1 MHIKKE
7 GNGVPSFNQ
16 HNTSGGCI
24 MSEFIYKAFR
34 YRLYPN
40 CETQIAFNQWF
51 GCCRKVFNV
60 TLDESIK
67 QYEAG
72 NKNFVNRS
80 SFCSMITKLKADG
93 EHDYLKQVPIHTL
106 QNSLADL
113 LDGYN
118 RFFKG
123 IGEYPKFKSKHD
135 SKQSFTV
142 PCSSSIIK
150 NCRFDNNRVWIP
162 NLKKLIKFKQHRKIE
177 GVVKSYTITRETTG
191 KWYISFLCHITTPQ
205 KIEKAGAVGL
215 DFGVLDFFTDSNGN
229 KIPARKFLRSME
241 SKLKRMQRVLS
252 KKVKGSNNYKK
263 LKQKIARLYDYIS
276 NCRKDSNQKLSTILV
291 NENQVISIEDL
302 AISKMS
308 RNHKLAKSL
317 LDEGWYQFTSMLD
330 YKMKWYGGSLVKI
343 DRFFPS
349 SKTCSACGYKVSK
362 VPLNVREWVCPEC
375 GCIHDRDVNAAQN
388 ILAEGLRLLGL

>member
-1 MHIKKE
+1 
-7 GNGVPSFNQ
+7 
-16 HNTSGGCI
+16 
-24 MSEFIYKAFR
+24 MSEDIYKAYRF
-34 YRLYPN
+34 RLYPN
-40 CETQIAFNQWF
+40 REVQSIFNQWF

-72 NKNFVNRS
+72 NKEFVNRS

-106 QNSLADL
+106 QASVDNL
-113 LDGYN
+113 LTSYD
-118 RFFKG
+118 RFFDKLSG
-123 IGEYPKFKSKHD
+123 FPKFKSKHE

-142 PCSSSIIK
+142 RCSPSIIR
-150 NCRFDNNRVWIP
+150 NCRFDDNRVWIP

-177 GVVKSYTITRETTG
+177 GIIKSYTITREATG
-191 KWYISFLCHITTPQ
+191 KWYISFLCHIATPQ
-205 KIEKAGAVGL
+205 KVEKDGVVGL
-215 DFGVLDFFTDSNGN
+215 DFGVIDFFTDSNGN
-229 KIPARKFLRSME
+229 KVHARKFLRSME
-241 SKLKRMQRVLS
+241 SKLKKMQRALS

-276 NCRKDSNQKLSTILV
+276 NCRKDANQKLSTILV

-317 LDEGWYQFTSMLD
+317 LDEGWYQFTNMLE

-349 SKTCSACGYKVSK
+349 SKTCSACGYKASK
-362 VPLNVREWVCPEC
+362 MPLNIREWVCPDC
-375 GCIHDRDVNAAQN
+375 GCVHDRDINAAQN
-388 ILAEGLRLLGL
+388 ILTEGLRLLGL

>member
-1 MHIKKE
+1 
-7 GNGVPSFNQ
+7 
-16 HNTSGGCI
+16 
-24 MSEFIYKAFR
+24 MSEVIYKAYRF
-34 YRLYPN
+34 RLYPN
-40 CETQIAFNQWF
+40 LETQSIFNQWF

-72 NKNFVNRS
+72 NKKFVNRS
-80 SFCSMITKLKADG
+80 SLFSMITKLKADG

-106 QNSLADL
+106 QASADNL
-113 LDGYN
+113 LTSYD
-118 RFFKG
+118 RFFAKLG
-123 IGEYPKFKSKHD
+123 GFPKFKSKHE

-142 PCSSSIIK
+142 RCSPSIIR

-162 NLKKLIKFKQHRKIE
+162 NLKMLIKFKQHRKIE
-177 GVVKSYTITRETTG
+177 GIVKSYTITRESTG
-191 KWYISFLCHITTPQ
+191 KWYISFLCHIATPQ
-205 KIEKAGAVGL
+205 KIERDGVVGL
-215 DFGVLDFFTDSNGN
+215 DFGVIDFFTDSNGN
-229 KIPARKFLRSME
+229 KVPARKFLRLME
-241 SKLKRMQRVLS
+241 SKLKRMQRALS
-252 KKVKGSNNYKK
+252 KKVRGSNNYKK

-276 NCRKDSNQKLSTILV
+276 NCRKDANQKLSTILV

-317 LDEGWYQFTSMLD
+317 LDEGWYQFTNMLD

-349 SKTCSACGYKVSK
+349 SKTCSACGHKASK
-362 VPLNVREWVCPEC
+362 MLLNVREWICPDC
-375 GCIHDRDVNAAQN
+375 GCVHDRDVNAAQN
-388 ILAEGLRLLGL
+388 ILTEGLRLLSL

>member
-1 MHIKKE
+1 
-7 GNGVPSFNQ
+7 
-16 HNTSGGCI
+16 
-24 MSEFIYKAFR
+24 MSEVIYKAYQ

-40 CETQIAFNQWF
+40 REVQSIFNQWF

-106 QNSLADL
+106 QASVDNL
-113 LDGYN
+113 LTSYD
-118 RFFKG
+118 RFFDKHG
-123 IGEYPKFKSKHD
+123 GFPKFKSKHE

-142 PCSSSIIK
+142 RCSPSVIR

-162 NLKKLIKFKQHRKIE
+162 NLKKPIKFKQHRKIE
-177 GVVKSYTITRETTG
+177 GIVKSYTITREATG
-191 KWYISFLCHITTPQ
+191 KWYISFLCHIATPQ
-205 KIEKAGAVGL
+205 KIEKDGVIGL
-215 DFGVLDFFTDSNGN
+215 DFGVIDFFTDSNGN
-229 KIPARKFLRSME
+229 KVPARKFLRSME
-241 SKLKRMQRVLS
+241 SKLKRMQTALS
-252 KKVKGSNNYKK
+252 KKARGSNNYKK
-263 LKQKIARLYDYIS
+263 LKQKIARLHDYIS
-276 NCRKDSNQKLSTILV
+276 NCRKDANQKLSTILV

-330 YKMKWYGGSLVKI
+330 YKIKWYGGSLVKI
-343 DRFFPS
+343 DQFFPS
-349 SKTCSACGYKVSK
+349 SKTCSACGCRVSEM
-362 VPLNVREWVCPEC
+362 PLNVREWVCPDC
-375 GCIHDRDVNAAQN
+375 GCVHDRDINAAQN
-388 ILAEGLRLLGL
+388 ILTEGLRLLSL

>member
-1 MHIKKE
+1 
-7 GNGVPSFNQ
+7 
-16 HNTSGGCI
+16 
-24 MSEFIYKAFR
+24 MSKVIYKAYRF
-34 YRLYPN
+34 RLYPN
-40 CETQIAFNQWF
+40 LETQSIFNQWF

-106 QNSLADL
+106 QASVDNL
-113 LDGYN
+113 LDSYD
-118 RFFKG
+118 RFFDKHG
-123 IGEYPKFKSKHD
+123 GFPKFKSKHE

-142 PCSSSIIK
+142 RCSPSVIR

-162 NLKKLIKFKQHRKIE
+162 NLKTLVKFKQHRKIE
-177 GVVKSYTITRETTG
+177 GVVKSYTITRESTG
-191 KWYISFLCHITTPQ
+191 KWYISFLCHIATPQ
-205 KIEKAGAVGL
+205 KIEKDGVIGL
-215 DFGVLDFFTDSNGN
+215 DFGVIDFFTDSNGN
-229 KIPARKFLRSME
+229 KVPARKFLRSME
-241 SKLKRMQRVLS
+241 SKLKKMQRALA
-252 KKVKGSNNYKK
+252 KKARGSNNYKK
-263 LKQKIARLYDYIS
+263 LKQKIARLHDYIL
-276 NCRKDSNQKLSTILV
+276 NCRKDANQKLSTILV

-302 AISKMS
+302 AINKMS

-330 YKMKWYGGSLVKI
+330 YKMKWYGGSIIKI
-343 DRFFPS
+343 DRFYPS

-362 VPLNVREWVCPEC
+362 MPLNIREWVCPDC
-375 GCIHDRDVNAAQN
+375 GCVHDRDINAAQN
-388 ILAEGLRLLGL
+388 ILTEGLRLLSL

>member
-1 MHIKKE
+1 
-7 GNGVPSFNQ
+7 
-16 HNTSGGCI
+16 
-24 MSEFIYKAFR
+24 MSEDIYKAYRF
-34 YRLYPN
+34 RLYPN
-40 CETQIAFNQWF
+40 REVQSIFNQWF

-60 TLDESIK
+60 TLDESMK
-67 QYEAG
+67 QYEAD

-106 QNSLADL
+106 QNSLANL
-113 LDGYN
+113 LEAYK
-118 RFFKG
+118 RFFKELG
-123 IGEYPKFKSKHD
+123 GFPKFKSKHE

-142 PCSSSIIK
+142 PCSPSIIR
-150 NCRFDNNRVWIP
+150 NCRFDNDRVWIP

-177 GVVKSYTITRETTG
+177 GVVKSYTITREAAG
-191 KWYISFLCHITTPQ
+191 KWYISFLCQTVAPQ
-205 KIEKAGAVGL
+205 KIERDGVVGL
-215 DFGVLDFFTDSNGN
+215 DFGVIDFFTDSNGN
-229 KIPARKFLRSME
+229 KVPARKFLRSME
-241 SKLKRMQRVLS
+241 SKMKIMQRALS

-276 NCRKDSNQKLSTILV
+276 NCRKDANQKLSSLLV

-317 LDEGWYQFTSMLD
+317 LDEGWYQFTSMLE

-349 SKTCSACGYKVSK
+349 SKTCSACGCKVSNM
-362 VPLNVREWVCPEC
+362 PLNVREWVCPDC
-375 GCIHDRDVNAAQN
+375 GCVHDRDINAAQN
-388 ILAEGLRLLGL
+388 ILTEGLRLLSL

>member
-1 MHIKKE
+1 
-7 GNGVPSFNQ
+7 
-16 HNTSGGCI
+16 
-24 MSEFIYKAFR
+24 MSESIYKAFR
-34 YRLYPN
+34 FRLYPN
-40 CETQIAFNQWF
+40 QEVQSIFNQWF

-106 QNSLADL
+106 QASVDNL
-113 LDGYN
+113 LDSYD
-118 RFFKG
+118 RFFDKHG
-123 IGEYPKFKSKHD
+123 GFPKFKSKHE

-142 PCSSSIIK
+142 RCSPSIIR

-162 NLKKLIKFKQHRKIE
+162 NLKKLIQFKQHRKIE
-177 GVVKSYTITRETTG
+177 GVVKSYTITRESTG
-191 KWYISFLCHITTPQ
+191 KWYISFLCHIATPQ
-205 KIEKAGAVGL
+205 KIEKDGVIGL
-215 DFGVLDFFTDSNGN
+215 DFGVIDFFTDSNGN
-229 KIPARKFLRSME
+229 KVPARKFLRSME
-241 SKLKRMQRVLS
+241 SKLKKMQRALA
-252 KKVKGSNNYKK
+252 KKAKGSNNYKK
-263 LKQKIARLYDYIS
+263 LKQKIARLHDYIS
-276 NCRKDSNQKLSTILV
+276 NCRKDANQKLSTILV

-317 LDEGWYQFTSMLD
+317 LDEVWYQFTNMLD
-330 YKMKWYGGSLVKI
+330 YKIKWYGGSLVKI

-349 SKTCSACGYKVSK
+349 SKTCSACGCKVSK
-362 VPLNVREWVCPEC
+362 MPLNVREWVCPNC
-375 GCIHDRDVNAAQN
+375 GCVHDRDINAAQN
-388 ILAEGLRLLGL
+388 ILTEGLRLLNL

>member
-1 MHIKKE
+1 
-7 GNGVPSFNQ
+7 
-16 HNTSGGCI
+16 
-24 MSEFIYKAFR
+24 MSESIYKAFR
-34 YRLYPN
+34 FRLYPN
-40 CETQIAFNQWF
+40 QEVQSIFNQWF

-93 EHDYLKQVPIHTL
+93 EHDYLKRVPIHTL
-106 QNSLADL
+106 QASVDNL
-113 LDGYN
+113 LDSYD
-118 RFFKG
+118 RFFDKHG
-123 IGEYPKFKSKHD
+123 GFPKFKSKHE

-142 PCSSSIIK
+142 RCSPSIIR

-177 GVVKSYTITRETTG
+177 GVVKSYTITRESTG
-191 KWYISFLCHITTPQ
+191 KWYISFLCHIATPQ
-205 KIEKAGAVGL
+205 KIEKDGVIGL
-215 DFGVLDFFTDSNGN
+215 DFGVIDFFTDSNGN
-229 KIPARKFLRSME
+229 KVPARKFLRSME
-241 SKLKRMQRVLS
+241 SKLKKMQRALA
-252 KKVKGSNNYKK
+252 KKARGSNNYKK

-276 NCRKDSNQKLSTILV
+276 NCRKDANQKLSTILV

-317 LDEGWYQFTSMLD
+317 LDEGWYQFTNMID
-330 YKMKWYGGSLVKI
+330 YKMKWYGGSLVKT

-349 SKTCSACGYKVSK
+349 SKTCSACGCKVSK
-362 VPLNVREWVCPEC
+362 MPLNIREWACPDC
-375 GCIHDRDVNAAQN
+375 GCVHDRDINAAQN
-388 ILAEGLRLLGL
+388 ILTEGLRLLSL

>member
-1 MHIKKE
+1 
-7 GNGVPSFNQ
+7 
-16 HNTSGGCI
+16 
-24 MSEFIYKAFR
+24 MSESIYKAFR
-34 YRLYPN
+34 FRLYPN
-40 CETQIAFNQWF
+40 QEVQSIFNQWF

-106 QNSLADL
+106 QASVDNL
-113 LDGYN
+113 LDSYD
-118 RFFKG
+118 RFFDKHG
-123 IGEYPKFKSKHD
+123 GFPKFKSKHE

-142 PCSSSIIK
+142 RCSPSIIR

-162 NLKKLIKFKQHRKIE
+162 NLKKLIQFKQHRKIE
-177 GVVKSYTITRETTG
+177 GVVKSYTITRESTG
-191 KWYISFLCHITTPQ
+191 KWYISFLCHIATPQ
-205 KIEKAGAVGL
+205 KIEKDGVIGL
-215 DFGVLDFFTDSNGN
+215 DFGVIDFFTDSNGN
-229 KIPARKFLRSME
+229 KVPARKFLRSME
-241 SKLKRMQRVLS
+241 SKLKKMQRALA
-252 KKVKGSNNYKK
+252 KKAKGSNNYKK
-263 LKQKIARLYDYIS
+263 IKQKIARLHDYIS
-276 NCRKDSNQKLSTILV
+276 NCRKDANQKLSTILV

-317 LDEGWYQFTSMLD
+317 LDEGWYQFTNMLD

-349 SKTCSACGYKVSK
+349 SKTCSACGSKVSK
-362 VPLNVREWVCPEC
+362 MPLNVREWVCPNC
-375 GCIHDRDVNAAQN
+375 GCVHDRDINAAQN
-388 ILAEGLRLLGL
+388 ILTEGLRLLSL

>member
-1 MHIKKE
+1 
-7 GNGVPSFNQ
+7 
-16 HNTSGGCI
+16 
-24 MSEFIYKAFR
+24 MSESIYKAFR
-34 YRLYPN
+34 FRLYPN
-40 CETQIAFNQWF
+40 QEVQSIFNQWF

-93 EHDYLKQVPIHTL
+93 EHDYLKQVPIYTL
-106 QNSLADL
+106 QASVDNL
-113 LDGYN
+113 LDSYD
-118 RFFKG
+118 RFFDKHG
-123 IGEYPKFKSKHD
+123 GFPKFKSKHE

-142 PCSSSIIK
+142 RCSPSIIR

-177 GVVKSYTITRETTG
+177 GVVKSYTITRESTG
-191 KWYISFLCHITTPQ
+191 KWYISFLCHIATPQ
-205 KIEKAGAVGL
+205 KIEKDGVIGL
-215 DFGVLDFFTDSNGN
+215 DFGVIDFFTDSNGN
-229 KIPARKFLRSME
+229 KVPARKFLRSME
-241 SKLKRMQRVLS
+241 SKLKKMQRALA
-252 KKVKGSNNYKK
+252 KKAKGSNNYKK
-263 LKQKIARLYDYIS
+263 LKQKIARLRDYIS
-276 NCRKDSNQKLSTILV
+276 NCRKDANQKLSTILV

-317 LDEGWYQFTSMLD
+317 LDEGWYQFTNMID
-330 YKMKWYGGSLVKI
+330 YKIKWYGGSLVKI

-349 SKTCSACGYKVSK
+349 SKTCSACGSEVSK
-362 VPLNVREWVCPEC
+362 MPLNVREWVCPNC
-375 GCIHDRDVNAAQN
+375 GCVHDRDINAAQN
-388 ILAEGLRLLGL
+388 ILTEGLRLLSL

>member
-1 MHIKKE
+1 
-7 GNGVPSFNQ
+7 
-16 HNTSGGCI
+16 
-24 MSEFIYKAFR
+24 MSEDIYKAYRF
-34 YRLYPN
+34 RLYPN
-40 CETQIAFNQWF
+40 REVQSIFNQWF

-60 TLDESIK
+60 TLEESIK

-72 NKNFVNRS
+72 NRKFVNRS
-80 SFCSMITKLKADG
+80 SLFSMITKLKADG

-106 QNSLADL
+106 QNSLVNL
-113 LDGYN
+113 LEAYK

-123 IGEYPKFKSKHD
+123 LGGYPKFKSKHE

-142 PCSSSIIK
+142 PCSPSIIK
-150 NCRFDNNRVWIP
+150 HCRFDNNRVWIP

-177 GVVKSYTITRETTG
+177 GIVKSYTITREATG
-191 KWYISFLCHITTPQ
+191 KWYISFLCQTTAPQ
-205 KIEKAGAVGL
+205 KIERDGVVGL
-215 DFGVLDFFTDSNGN
+215 DFGVIDFFTDSNGN
-229 KIPARKFLRSME
+229 KVPARKFLRSME
-241 SKLKRMQRVLS
+241 SKLKRMQRALS

-276 NCRKDSNQKLSTILV
+276 NCRKDANQKLSSLLV

-302 AISKMS
+302 AISKMN

-317 LDEGWYQFTSMLD
+317 LDEGWYQFTNMLE

-349 SKTCSACGYKVSK
+349 SKTCSACGCKVSK
-362 VPLNVREWVCPEC
+362 MPLNIREWVCPDC
-375 GCIHDRDVNAAQN
+375 GCVHDRDINAAQN
-388 ILAEGLRLLGL
+388 ILTEGLRLLSL

>member
-1 MHIKKE
+1 
-7 GNGVPSFNQ
+7 
-16 HNTSGGCI
+16 
-24 MSEFIYKAFR
+24 MSESIYKAFR
-34 YRLYPN
+34 FRLYPN
-40 CETQIAFNQWF
+40 QEVQSIFNQWF

-106 QNSLADL
+106 QASVDNL
-113 LDGYN
+113 LDSYD
-118 RFFKG
+118 RFFDKHG
-123 IGEYPKFKSKHD
+123 GFPKFKSKHE

-142 PCSSSIIK
+142 RCSPSIIR

-162 NLKKLIKFKQHRKIE
+162 NLKKLIQFKQHRKIE
-177 GVVKSYTITRETTG
+177 GVVKSYTITRESTG
-191 KWYISFLCHITTPQ
+191 KWYISFLCHIATPQ
-205 KIEKAGAVGL
+205 KIEKDGVIGL
-215 DFGVLDFFTDSNGN
+215 DFGVVDFFTDSNGN
-229 KIPARKFLRSME
+229 KVPARKFLRSME
-241 SKLKRMQRVLS
+241 SKLKKMQRALA
-252 KKVKGSNNYKK
+252 KKARGSNNYKK
-263 LKQKIARLYDYIS
+263 LKQKIARLHDYIS
-276 NCRKDSNQKLSTILV
+276 NCRKDANQKLSTILV

-317 LDEGWYQFTSMLD
+317 LDEGWYQFTNMID
-330 YKMKWYGGSLVKI
+330 YKIKWYGGSLVKI

-349 SKTCSACGYKVSK
+349 SKTCSACGSKVSK
-362 VPLNVREWVCPEC
+362 MPLNVREWVCPNC
-375 GCIHDRDVNAAQN
+375 GCVHDRDINAAQN
-388 ILAEGLRLLGL
+388 ILTEGLRLLSL

>member
-1 MHIKKE
+1 
-7 GNGVPSFNQ
+7 
-16 HNTSGGCI
+16 
-24 MSEFIYKAFR
+24 MSEDIYKAYQ

-40 CETQIAFNQWF
+40 REVQSIFNQWF

-72 NKNFVNRS
+72 NRKFVNRS
-80 SFCSMITKLKADG
+80 SMFSMITKLKADG

-106 QNSLADL
+106 QNSLANL
-113 LDGYN
+113 LDGYK

-123 IGEYPKFKSKHD
+123 LGGYPKFKSKHE
-135 SKQSFTV
+135 SNQSFTV
-142 PCSSSIIK
+142 PCSPSIIR
-150 NCRFDNNRVWIP
+150 NCHFDNNRVWIP

-177 GVVKSYTITRETTG
+177 GIIKSYTITRESTG
-191 KWYISFLCHITTPQ
+191 KWYISFLCQTVAPQ
-205 KIEKAGAVGL
+205 KIEKDGVIGL
-215 DFGVLDFFTDSNGN
+215 DFGVIDFFTDSNGN
-229 KIPARKFLRSME
+229 KVPARKFLRSME
-241 SKLKRMQRVLS
+241 SKLKKMQRALS
-252 KKVKGSNNYKK
+252 KKARGSNNYKK

-276 NCRKDSNQKLSTILV
+276 NCRKDANQKLSTILV

-330 YKMKWYGGSLVKI
+330 YKMKWYGGSIIKI

-349 SKTCSACGYKVSK
+349 SKTCSACGCKVSK
-362 VPLNVREWVCPEC
+362 MPLNVREWVCPNC
-375 GCIHDRDVNAAQN
+375 GCVHDRDINAAQN
-388 ILAEGLRLLGL
+388 ILAEGLRLLSL

>member
-1 MHIKKE
+1 
-7 GNGVPSFNQ
+7 
-16 HNTSGGCI
+16 
-24 MSEFIYKAFR
+24 MSESIYKAFR
-34 YRLYPN
+34 FRLYPN
-40 CETQIAFNQWF
+40 QEVQSIFNQWF

-106 QNSLADL
+106 QASVDNL
-113 LDGYN
+113 LDSYD
-118 RFFKG
+118 RFFDKHG
-123 IGEYPKFKSKHD
+123 GFPKFKSKHE

-142 PCSSSIIK
+142 RCSPSIIR

-162 NLKKLIKFKQHRKIE
+162 NLKKLIQFKQHRKIE
-177 GVVKSYTITRETTG
+177 GVVKSYTITRESTG
-191 KWYISFLCHITTPQ
+191 KWYISFLCHIATPQ
-205 KIEKAGAVGL
+205 KIEKDGVIGL
-215 DFGVLDFFTDSNGN
+215 DFGVIDFFTDSNGN
-229 KIPARKFLRSME
+229 KVPARKFLRSME
-241 SKLKRMQRVLS
+241 SKLKKMQRALA
-252 KKVKGSNNYKK
+252 KKAKGSNNYKK
-263 LKQKIARLYDYIS
+263 LKQKIARLHDYIS
-276 NCRKDSNQKLSTILV
+276 NCRKDANQKLSTILV

-317 LDEGWYQFTSMLD
+317 LDEGWYQFTNMLD

-349 SKTCSACGYKVSK
+349 SKTCSACGSKVSK
-362 VPLNVREWVCPEC
+362 MPLNVREWVCPNC
-375 GCIHDRDVNAAQN
+375 GCVHDRDINAAQN
-388 ILAEGLRLLGL
+388 ILTEGLRLLSL